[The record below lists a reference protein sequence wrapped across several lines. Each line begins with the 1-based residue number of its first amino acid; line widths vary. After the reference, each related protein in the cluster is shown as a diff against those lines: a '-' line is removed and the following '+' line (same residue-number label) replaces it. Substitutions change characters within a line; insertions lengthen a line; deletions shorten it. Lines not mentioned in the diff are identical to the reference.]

1 MITLKVR
8 TTSWSI
14 RSSRETRKIT
24 TVVLKLSF
32 SYNFFFLGLFP
43 SINSPKLF
51 CWRAVRCYVLP
62 TWPVFL
68 DRTVVHCSRS

>member
-32 SYNFFFLGLFP
+32 SYNFF
-43 SINSPKLF
+43 S
-51 CWRAVRCYVLP
+51 
-62 TWPVFL
+62 
-68 DRTVVHCSRS
+68 SRFVSVD